1 VLRFAQIQK
10 ACWYL
15 EGTDAAQC
23 AGLRSVCGDV
33 IGGGGG
39 FHRSGLASN
48 TTKYKETPYSV
59 YARENRRGKSHIS
72 VDWWESL
79 EITPAFSHFSE

>member
-1 VLRFAQIQK
+1 MLRFAQIQK

-33 IGGGGG
+33 IGGGGVPQVWVSFKHHEIQG
-39 FHRSGLASN
+39 NTIQCVRKGKPKRQITYLGRLVGIIRNHASFLA
-48 TTKYKETPYSV
+48 
-59 YARENRRGKSHIS
+59 
-72 VDWWESL
+72 L
-79 EITPAFSHFSE
+79 